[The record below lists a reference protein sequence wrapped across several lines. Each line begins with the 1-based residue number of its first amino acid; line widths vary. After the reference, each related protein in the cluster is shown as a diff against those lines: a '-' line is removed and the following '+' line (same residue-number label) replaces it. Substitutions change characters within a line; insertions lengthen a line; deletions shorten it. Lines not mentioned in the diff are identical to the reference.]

1 MRRVDGLCCLLLLV
15 SGAVSALGQQGTS
28 TLIGVVADPAD
39 AVVPNAMLVLTEN
52 ATGTVRN
59 LVTPVIG
66 LFRFVDL
73 PPGRYSLRVKT
84 PGFKVLDLTDID
96 LISSETRNVGKL
108 VVQVGG
114 STEQITVTASTTP
127 VQTASSERSA
137 SVLQEQLQDLG
148 LKGRDPFGMVQLIP
162 GVVDSNV
169 GNRDLESA
177 YSMGGISINGMSPQ
191 ALNVAIDG
199 ITEMDEG

>member
-1 MRRVDGLCCLLLLV
+1 MQRLNRLCCLLV
-15 SGAVSALGQQGTS
+15 FMAGAACVFGQQGTS
-28 TLIGVVADPAD
+28 TLIGQVSDPAD
-39 AVVPNAMLVLTEN
+39 AVVPNAALQLTET

-59 LVTPVIG
+59 LVTPVTG

-73 PPGRYSLRVKT
+73 PPGRYSLRVQAA
-84 PGFKVLDLTDID
+84 GFKVFDLTDIE
-96 LISSETRNVGKL
+96 LVSSETRNLGTL

-114 STEQITVTASTTP
+114 STEKITVEALATP

-137 SVLQEQLQDLG
+137 SVLQQQLQDFS

-169 GNRDLESA
+169 GNRDLE
-177 YSMGGISINGMSPQ
+177 
-191 ALNVAIDG
+191 
-199 ITEMDEG
+199 